1 MRLKGK
7 VAIITGGTSGIGRG
21 SCLVFARQ
29 GAKVVVVGQNEE
41 RGREVAEQIR
51 QEGGEAIFVPTD
63 VSRTEQVQLMILGTV
78 KRFGKID
85 ILFNNAFWYKV
96 APALE
101 LADEDWN
108 RTLDVTLTGS
118 YLCCKYAIEQMIQSG
133 GGSIIN
139 NASVG
144 AVVGFDA
151 HPAYNA
157 AKGGIVML
165 TKNLAIDYGKYQI
178 RVNAI
183 SPGIIE
189 TPVSE
194 KAIQDP
200 QMYAHYMTKCL
211 TGRVG
216 TPEDVAYMAVYL
228 ASDESA
234 FVTGANFMVD
244 NGWTAR

>member
-1 MRLKGK
+1 MRLKDK
-7 VAIITGGTSGIGRG
+7 VAIVTGGTSGIGKG
-21 SCLVFARQ
+21 SCLMFAQQ
-29 GAKVVVVGQNEE
+29 GAKVVVVGQNED
-41 RGREVAEQIR
+41 RGLDVVKQI
-51 QEGGEAIFVPTD
+51 QAEGGEAIFCQVD
-63 VSRTEQVQLMILGTV
+63 VSKADQVQGMIKKTIE
-78 KRFGKID
+78 RFGKID

-101 LADEDWN
+101 LTDEDWY
-108 RTLDVTLTGS
+108 RTLDVTLSGT
-118 YLCCKYAIEQMIQSG
+118 YLCCKYAIKEMIHTG

-144 AVVGFDA
+144 AVVGFAA

-157 AKGGIVML
+157 SKGGIIAL
-165 TKNLAIDYGKYQI
+165 TKNLAIDYGAHQI

-189 TPVSE
+189 TENTE
-194 KAIQDP
+194 KDVHDP
-200 QMYAHYMTKCL
+200 DKHRYFMTKCL
-211 TGRVG
+211 TQRIG

-228 ASDESA
+228 ASDEST

-244 NGWTAR
+244 NGWTAI